1 VVEGKGPL
9 RLSRATKEISVG
21 AFVSIGLI
29 LFAVGVMAIS
39 KEQRLFSR
47 KTKYWTRF
55 DNTSGLTEGSPVR
68 LVGVQIGTVT
78 EIEFPE
84 DIRETKIKV
93 VFSVDRAYA
102 NRIRTGT
109 QALLKSLTYLSQ
121 DKYIELTPGDPDKAV
136 LAANGFIEPGV
147 SMWEETLQ
155 QSQGIADDVKE
166 ITASLRDLLIAIN
179 RGGGIMQEM
188 IHNPEFGRQGVA
200 NLEGSL
206 ASLRR
211 TLESVEKGKGLAGA
225 VLTDEVFAR
234 KQIDNIDAA
243 LTHVRSVM
251 QKLDSDQ
258 GFVAQLGDPD
268 GPGARAMGDLR
279 SAAASLRKTAEGI
292 QQGRGLIGRLTSDE
306 AYADGLLKKI
316 DGAAGH
322 ADSILRK
329 VDGGKGTL
337 GGVVND
343 PEIYEG
349 LKDIVSG
356 IQKSRVGKGL
366 IRHYGKKGAKGREG
380 DQGEEQNEEDEPGQT
395 GPARTDGPKTEATP
409 GP

>member
-1 VVEGKGPL
+1 M

-29 LFAVGVMAIS
+29 LFAVAVMAVS

-47 KTKYWTRF
+47 KSKYWTRF

-93 VFSVDRAYA
+93 MFSVDGAYA
-102 NRIRTGT
+102 NRIREGT

-121 DKYIELTPGDPDKAV
+121 DKYVEITPGDPDRPV
-136 LAANGFIEPGV
+136 LPANGYIEPGV
-147 SMWEETLQ
+147 SVWEETLQ

-166 ITASLRDLLIAIN
+166 ITASLRDFLIAVN

-206 ASLRR
+206 SSLRR

-225 VLTDEVFAR
+225 ILTDEAFAR

-243 LTHVRSVM
+243 LTHARSGM
-251 QKLDSDQ
+251 QRLDSDQ
-258 GFVAQLGDPD
+258 GFVAQLSDPN
-268 GPGARAMGDLR
+268 GSGAQAMSDLR
-279 SAAASLRKTAEGI
+279 TAAASLRKTAESV
-292 QQGRGLIGRLTSDE
+292 QQGKGLIGRLMNDE

-322 ADSILRK
+322 ADSILHK
-329 VDGGKGTL
+329 VDAGKGTI
-337 GGVVND
+337 GGLVND
-343 PEIYEG
+343 PEVYQS
-349 LKDIVSG
+349 LKDVVAG

-366 IRHYGKKGAKGREG
+366 VRHYGKKGVKEREG
-380 DQGEEQNEEDEPGQT
+380 SEGEGQESEGEGSGEGGQGHEHGPGAQ
-395 GPARTDGPKTEATP
+395 ATP

>member
-1 VVEGKGPL
+1 M

-29 LFAVGVMAIS
+29 LFAVGVMTIS

-47 KTKYWTRF
+47 KAKYWTRF

-93 VFSVDRAYA
+93 IFSVDRAYA
-102 NRIRTGT
+102 NRIRAGT

-121 DKYIELTPGDPDKAV
+121 DKYIELTPGDPDRPA
-136 LAANGFIEPGV
+136 LPASGFIEPGV
-147 SMWEETLQ
+147 SMWEETLL
-155 QSQGIADDVKE
+155 QSQGIADDIKE

-211 TLESVEKGKGLAGA
+211 TLEGVEKGKGLAGA
-225 VLTDEVFAR
+225 LLTDEPFAR
-234 KQIDNIDAA
+234 KEMEHIDATM
-243 LTHVRSVM
+243 THIRSVM
-251 QKLDSDQ
+251 QKLDSNQ
-258 GFVAQLGDPD
+258 GLVAQLSDPE
-268 GPGARAMGDLR
+268 GAGAQAIGDLR
-279 SAAASLRKTAEGI
+279 ASAASLRKTAEGI
-292 QQGRGLIGRLTSDE
+292 QQGRGLLGRLMHDE

-316 DGAAGH
+316 DSAAGH

-337 GGVVND
+337 GGIIND
-343 PEIYEG
+343 PEVYQG
-349 LKDIVSG
+349 LKDVVGG
-356 IQKSRVGKGL
+356 IQRSRIGKGI
-366 IRHYGKKGAKGREG
+366 IRHYGKKGAKEREDQEGEGSEEEEGREG
-380 DQGEEQNEEDEPGQT
+380 DGAQRGES
-395 GPARTDGPKTEATP
+395 GPKPETTP

>member
-1 VVEGKGPL
+1 L

-39 KEQRLFSR
+39 KEQRLFAR
-47 KTKYWTRF
+47 KTKYWTRI
-55 DNTSGLTEGSPVR
+55 DNTSGLAEGSPVR

-102 NRIRTGT
+102 NRIRAGT

-121 DKYIELTPGDPDKAV
+121 DKYIELTPGDPDKPV

-188 IHNPEFGRQGVA
+188 IHNPEFGRQGVT

-211 TLESVEKGKGLAGA
+211 TLEGIEKGKGLAGA
-225 VLTDEVFAR
+225 LLTDEAFAR
-234 KQIDNIDAA
+234 KQVDNLDAT

-251 QKLDSDQ
+251 QKLDSEQ
-258 GFVAQLGDPD
+258 GLVSQLGDPN
-268 GPGARAMGDLR
+268 GSGAQAINDLR
-279 SAAASLRKTAEGI
+279 AAAGSLRKTAEGI
-292 QQGRGLIGRLTSDE
+292 HEGRGLLGRLMHDE
-306 AYADGLLKKI
+306 AYADGLLKKL

-329 VDGGKGTL
+329 VDGGKGTI
-337 GGVVND
+337 GGLVND
-343 PEIYEG
+343 PEVYQG
-349 LKDIVSG
+349 LKDVVAG
-356 IQKSRVGKGL
+356 VQKSRVGKG
-366 IRHYGKKGAKGREG
+366 IVRHYGKKGAKGREG
-380 DQGEEQNEEDEPGQT
+380 EGAEEGSQEDRQGPADQGSGPEPQ
-395 GPARTDGPKTEATP
+395 PEATP
-409 GP
+409 KP

>member
-1 VVEGKGPL
+1 M
-9 RLSRATKEISVG
+9 RLSRATREISVG

-47 KTKYWTRF
+47 KTKYWTSF
-55 DNTSGLTEGSPVR
+55 DNTSGLAEGSPVR
-68 LVGVQIGTVT
+68 LVGVQVGTIT
-78 EIEFPE
+78 KIEFPE
-84 DIRETKIKV
+84 DIRDTKIKV

-102 NRIRTGT
+102 NRIRSGT

-121 DKYIELTPGDPDKAV
+121 DKYIELTPGDPDRPP
-136 LAANGFIEPGV
+136 LEPNGFIQPGV
-147 SMWEETLQ
+147 SAWEETLQ
-155 QSQGIADDVKE
+155 QSQGIADDIKE
-166 ITASLRDLLIAIN
+166 ITASMRDLLIAIN

-211 TLESVEKGKGLAGA
+211 TLEGVEKGKGLAGMI
-225 VLTDEVFAR
+225 LTDEGFAR

-251 QKLDSDQ
+251 QKLDSEE
-258 GFVAQLGDPD
+258 GFVTQLGDPN
-268 GPGARAMGDLR
+268 GSGARAMNDLR
-279 SAAASLRKTAEGI
+279 VTSASLRKTAESI
-292 QQGRGLIGRLTSDE
+292 EQGRGLIGRLMNDQ

-329 VDGGKGTL
+329 VDGGKGTI
-337 GGVVND
+337 GGLVND
-343 PEIYEG
+343 PEIYQG
-349 LKDIVSG
+349 LRDVVGG

-366 IRHYGKKGAKGREG
+366 VRHYGKKGAKER
-380 DQGEEQNEEDEPGQT
+380 GEAEENESGEDEGKESAPRSE
-395 GPARTDGPKTEATP
+395 PEPRPTP
-409 GP
+409 

>member
-1 VVEGKGPL
+1 M

-29 LFAVGVMAIS
+29 LFAVAVMAIS

-55 DNTSGLTEGSPVR
+55 DNTSGLSEGSPVR
-68 LVGVQIGTVT
+68 LVGVQIGTVA

-102 NRIRTGT
+102 NRIRSGT

-121 DKYIELTPGDPDKAV
+121 DKYIELTPGDPDRPV
-136 LAANGFIEPGV
+136 LAANGYIEPGV
-147 SMWEETLQ
+147 SVWEETLQ
-155 QSQGIADDVKE
+155 QSQGIADDIKE
-166 ITASLRDLLIAIN
+166 ITASMRDLLIAIN

-211 TLESVEKGKGLAGA
+211 TLEGVEKGRGLAGA
-225 VLTDEVFAR
+225 VLTDETFAR
-234 KQIDNIDAA
+234 RQVDNIDAA
-243 LTHVRSVM
+243 LTHARSVM

-258 GFVAQLGDPD
+258 GLVSQLSQPD
-268 GPGARAMGDLR
+268 GEGSRAMGDLR
-279 SAAASLRKTAEGI
+279 AAAVSLRKTAEGI
-292 QQGRGLIGRLTSDE
+292 QQGRGLLGRLMNDE
-306 AYADGLLKKI
+306 TYADGLLKKI
-316 DGAAGH
+316 EGAAGH

-337 GGVVND
+337 GGLVND
-343 PEIYEG
+343 PTVYQG
-349 LKDIVSG
+349 LKDVVAG
-356 IQKSRVGKGL
+356 IQKSRVGKG
-366 IRHYGKKGAKGREG
+366 IVRHYGKKGAKDRGDEEG
-380 DQGEEQNEEDEPGQT
+380 EEGGNEGQKAGEPDQGG
-395 GPARTDGPKTEATP
+395 GDGPQPQSTP
-409 GP
+409 NP

>member
-1 VVEGKGPL
+1 M
-9 RLSRATKEISVG
+9 RLSKATKEISVG

-47 KTKYWTRF
+47 KSKYWTRF
-55 DNTSGLTEGSPVR
+55 DNTSGLAEGSPVR

-78 EIEFPE
+78 QIEFPE

-93 VFSVDRAYA
+93 AFSVDRAYA
-102 NRIRTGT
+102 SRIREGT

-121 DKYIELTPGDPDKAV
+121 DKYIELTPGDPDRPA
-136 LAANGFIEPGV
+136 LPPSGFIEPGISV
-147 SMWEETLQ
+147 WEETLQ

-211 TLESVEKGKGLAGA
+211 TLEAVEKGKGLAGTI
-225 VLTDEVFAR
+225 LTDEAFAR
-234 KQIDNIDAA
+234 KEIDNIDAA
-243 LTHVRSVM
+243 LTHLRSVM

-258 GFVAQLGDPD
+258 GLVAQVSDPN
-268 GPGARAMGDLR
+268 GPGAQAMGDLR
-279 SAAASLRKTAEGI
+279 STAASLRKTAEGI
-292 QQGRGLIGRLTSDE
+292 QQGRGLIGRLMNDE
-306 AYADGLLKKI
+306 TYADNLLKKI

-329 VDGGKGTL
+329 VDAGKGTI
-337 GGVVND
+337 GGLVND
-343 PEIYEG
+343 PTVYQG
-349 LKDIVSG
+349 LKDVVGG

-366 IRHYGKKGAKGREG
+366 VRHYGKKGAREREG
-380 DQGEEQNEEDEPGQT
+380 DEGEGQEREGEKPGQSSQ
-395 GPARTDGPKTEATP
+395 GGGNAAEPEATP
-409 GP
+409 RP

>member
-1 VVEGKGPL
+1 L

-47 KTKYWTRF
+47 KSKYWTRF

-68 LVGVQIGTVT
+68 LVGVQIGTVS

-93 VFSVDRAYA
+93 AFSVDRAYA
-102 NRIRTGT
+102 NRIREGT

-121 DKYIELTPGDPDKAV
+121 DKYIELTPGDPDRPT
-136 LAANGFIEPGV
+136 LPPSGFIEPGV
-147 SMWEETLQ
+147 SVWEETLQ

-211 TLESVEKGKGLAGA
+211 TLEGVEKGKGLAGA
-225 VLTDEVFAR
+225 ILTDEAFAR
-234 KQIDNIDAA
+234 KQVDNIDTA

-251 QKLDSDQ
+251 QKLDSEQ
-258 GFVAQLGDPD
+258 GLVAQIGDPN
-268 GPGARAMGDLR
+268 GSGAQAMSDLR
-279 SAAASLRKTAEGI
+279 TTAASLRKTAEGI
-292 QQGRGLIGRLTSDE
+292 QQGRGLIGRLMNDE
-306 AYADGLLKKI
+306 SYADSLLKKI

-329 VDGGKGTL
+329 VDGGKGTI
-337 GGVVND
+337 GGLVND
-343 PEIYEG
+343 PEVYQS
-349 LKDIVSG
+349 LKDVVAG

-366 IRHYGKKGAKGREG
+366 VRHYGKKGAKEREG
-380 DQGEEQNEEDEPGQT
+380 DEGAGQESEGEKQGASDRGGEHGAEPET
-395 GPARTDGPKTEATP
+395 TP
-409 GP
+409 RP

>member
-1 VVEGKGPL
+1 L

-47 KTKYWTRF
+47 KSKYWTRF
-55 DNTSGLTEGSPVR
+55 DNTSGLAEGSPVR

-93 VFSVDRAYA
+93 AFSVDRAYA
-102 NRIRTGT
+102 TRIREGT

-121 DKYIELTPGDPDKAV
+121 DKYIELTPGDPDRPA
-136 LAANGFIEPGV
+136 LPPSGFIEPGV
-147 SMWEETLQ
+147 SVWEETLQ

-211 TLESVEKGKGLAGA
+211 TLEVVEKGKGLAGA
-225 VLTDEVFAR
+225 ILTDEAFAR
-234 KQIDNIDAA
+234 KQIDNIDVA

-251 QKLDSDQ
+251 QKLDSEQ
-258 GFVAQLGDPD
+258 GLVAQLGDPN
-268 GPGARAMGDLR
+268 GPGSQAMNDLR
-279 SAAASLRKTAEGI
+279 TTAASLRKTAEGI
-292 QQGRGLIGRLTSDE
+292 QQGRGLIGRLMND
-306 AYADGLLKKI
+306 YADSLLKKI

-329 VDGGKGTL
+329 VDGGKGTI
-337 GGVVND
+337 GGLVND
-343 PEIYEG
+343 PEVYEG
-349 LKDIVSG
+349 LKDVVAG
-356 IQKSRVGKGL
+356 VQKSRVGKGL
-366 IRHYGKKGAKGREG
+366 VRHYGKKGAKEREG
-380 DQGEEQNEEDEPGQT
+380 DEGAGQEREGEKQGEAAQGGEHGAEPET
-395 GPARTDGPKTEATP
+395 TP
-409 GP
+409 RP

>member
-1 VVEGKGPL
+1 
-9 RLSRATKEISVG
+9 VG

-47 KTKYWTRF
+47 KSRYWTRF

-93 VFSVDRAYA
+93 AFTIDRAYA
-102 NRIRTGT
+102 SRIREGT

-121 DKYIELTPGDPDKAV
+121 DKYVELTPGDPDRPV
-136 LAANGFIEPGV
+136 LPPNGFIEPGV
-147 SMWEETLQ
+147 SVWEETLQ

-211 TLESVEKGKGLAGA
+211 TLEGVEKGKGLAGA
-225 VLTDEVFAR
+225 ILTDETFAR
-234 KQIDNIDAA
+234 KEIDNIDAS

-258 GFVAQLGDPD
+258 GFVAQLSDPN
-268 GPGARAMGDLR
+268 GPGPQAMNDLR
-279 SAAASLRKTAEGI
+279 TAAASLRKTAEGI
-292 QQGRGLIGRLTSDE
+292 QQGRGLIGRLMSDE

-329 VDGGKGTL
+329 VDSGKGTI
-337 GGVVND
+337 GGLVND
-343 PEIYEG
+343 PEVYQS
-349 LKDIVSG
+349 LKDVVAG
-356 IQKSRVGKGL
+356 IQKSRMGKG
-366 IRHYGKKGAKGREG
+366 IVRHYGKKGAAAREG
-380 DQGEEQNEEDEPGQT
+380 EQGEESGKTQGTSDQGGGNEPQ
-395 GPARTDGPKTEATP
+395 PEATP

>member
-1 VVEGKGPL
+1 V

-47 KTKYWTRF
+47 KSRYWTRF

-93 VFSVDRAYA
+93 AFTIDRAYA
-102 NRIRTGT
+102 SRIREGT

-121 DKYIELTPGDPDKAV
+121 DKYVELTPGDPDRPV
-136 LAANGFIEPGV
+136 LPPNGFIEAGV
-147 SMWEETLQ
+147 SVWEETIQ

-211 TLESVEKGKGLAGA
+211 TLEGVEKGKGLAGA
-225 VLTDEVFAR
+225 VLTDEAFAR
-234 KQIDNIDAA
+234 KEIDNIDAA

-251 QKLDSDQ
+251 QKLDSEQ
-258 GFVAQLGDPD
+258 GFVAQLSDPN
-268 GPGARAMGDLR
+268 GPGAQALSDLK
-279 SAAASLRKTAEGI
+279 AATVSLRKTAESV
-292 QQGRGLIGRLTSDE
+292 QQGRGLIGRLMSDE
-306 AYADGLLKKI
+306 AYADSLLKKI
-316 DGAAGH
+316 DGVAGH
-322 ADSILRK
+322 ANSILRK
-329 VDGGKGTL
+329 VDTGKGTI
-337 GGVVND
+337 GGLVND
-343 PEIYEG
+343 PEVYES
-349 LKDIVSG
+349 LKDVVAG
-356 IQKSRVGKGL
+356 IQKSRMGKG
-366 IRHYGKKGAKGREG
+366 IVRHYGKKGAKEREEQEG
-380 DQGEEQNEEDEPGQT
+380 GAPEEQNKEQGE
-395 GPARTDGPKTEATP
+395 TDGGAESAPQPEKTP

>member
-1 VVEGKGPL
+1 M
-9 RLSRATKEISVG
+9 RLSNAAREISVG
-21 AFVSIGLI
+21 AFVATGLV

-47 KTKYWTRF
+47 KTSYWTHF
-55 DNTSGLTEGSPVR
+55 ENTSGLAEGSPVR

-93 VFSVDRAYA
+93 AFAIDRAYA
-102 NRIRTGT
+102 SRIREGT

-121 DKYIELTPGDPDKAV
+121 DKYIELTPGDPDRPA
-136 LAANGFIEPGV
+136 LPSSGFIEPGV
-147 SMWEETLQ
+147 SVWEETLQ
-155 QSQGIADDVKE
+155 QSQGITDDVKE

-200 NLEGSL
+200 NLESGL

-225 VLTDEVFAR
+225 LLTDEALAR
-234 KQIDNIDAA
+234 KEIDNIDTA
-243 LTHVRSVM
+243 LGHIRSVM
-251 QKLDSDQ
+251 QKLDADH
-258 GFVAQLGDPD
+258 GLIAQLSDAE
-268 GPGARAMGDLR
+268 GPGVQAMADLR

-292 QQGRGLIGRLTSDE
+292 QQGRGLIGRLTNDE
-306 AYADGLLKKI
+306 TYADGLLKKI
-316 DGAAGH
+316 DGAVGH
-322 ADSILRK
+322 MDSILRK
-329 VDGGKGTL
+329 VDSGRGTVGGL
-337 GGVVND
+337 VND
-343 PEIYEG
+343 PEIYQG
-349 LKDIVSG
+349 LKDIVGG
-356 IQKSRVGKGL
+356 IQSSRLGKGVV
-366 IRHYGKKGAKGREG
+366 RHYGKKGAKERESEEG
-380 DQGEEQNEEDEPGQT
+380 DAQGQGEDDQQGGGNTQKPG
-395 GPARTDGPKTEATP
+395 PTP

>member
-1 VVEGKGPL
+1 L
-9 RLSRATKEISVG
+9 RLSRATQEISVG

-29 LFAVGVMAIS
+29 LFAVAVMAIS

-47 KTKYWTRF
+47 KTRYWTSF

-68 LVGVQIGTVT
+68 LVGVQIGTIAK
-78 EIEFPE
+78 IEFPD

-102 NRIRTGT
+102 NRIRSGT

-121 DKYIELTPGDPDKAV
+121 DKYIELTPGDPDRPA
-136 LAANGFIEPGV
+136 LEADGFIQPGV
-147 SMWEETLQ
+147 SVWEETLQ
-155 QSQGIADDVKE
+155 QSQGIADDIKE
-166 ITASLRDLLIAIN
+166 ITASMRDLLIAIN

-211 TLESVEKGKGLAGA
+211 TLEGIEKGKGLAGA
-225 VLTDEVFAR
+225 VLTDETFAR
-234 KQIDNIDAA
+234 KQVDNIDAA

-251 QKLDSDQ
+251 QKLDSEQ
-258 GFVAQLGDPD
+258 GFVSQLGDPN
-268 GPGARAMGDLR
+268 GPGTQAINDLKTT
-279 SAAASLRKTAEGI
+279 AASLRKTAEGI
-292 QQGRGLIGRLTSDE
+292 QQGRGLLGRLMNDE
-306 AYADGLLKKI
+306 TYADTLLKKI

-329 VDGGKGTL
+329 VDSGKGTI
-337 GGVVND
+337 GGLVND
-343 PEIYEG
+343 PEVYLS
-349 LKDIVSG
+349 LKDVVSG
-356 IQKSRVGKGL
+356 IQKSRVGKG
-366 IRHYGKKGAKGREG
+366 IVRHYGKKGAKGREG
-380 DQGEEQNEEDEPGQT
+380 DEGQEQEG
-395 GPARTDGPKTEATP
+395 AGPKQGSGPGGGDAPQPDATP